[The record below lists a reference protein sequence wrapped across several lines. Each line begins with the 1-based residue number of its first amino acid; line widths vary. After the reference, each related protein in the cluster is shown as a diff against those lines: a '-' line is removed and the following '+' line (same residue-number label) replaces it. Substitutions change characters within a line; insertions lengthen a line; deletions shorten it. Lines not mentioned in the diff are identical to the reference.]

1 MRFPVSK
8 TREEIT
14 TMSDCIFCNIANGKV
29 DSELTVYADE
39 DVFAQV
45 SLHQK
50 AANIGHILVMP
61 KEHVRNL
68 FDAPAALDAPIMSA
82 IRLLSSALKIAFA
95 ADGIQVRQ
103 NNEAAAGQDVFHLH
117 FHIIPRYHGDRFESS
132 EYVKLTIE
140 ERIDIAAKLKAVL
153 TQIDRMT

>member
-1 MRFPVSK
+1 
-8 TREEIT
+8 
-14 TMSDCIFCNIANGKV
+14 MSDCIFCDISNRKV
-29 DSELTVYADE
+29 DPALTVYADD

-50 AANIGHILVMP
+50 SANIGHTLVIP
-61 KEHVRNL
+61 REHVRNL
-68 FDAPAALDAPIMSA
+68 FDAPVALDAPIMSA
-82 IRLLSSALKIAFA
+82 IRLLSSAVKIAFA

-103 NNEAAAGQDVFHLH
+103 NNEPAAGQDVFHLH
-117 FHIIPRYHGDRFESS
+117 FHIIPRYHGDGFESS
-132 EYVKLTIE
+132 KYVKLTIE